1 MTESGVRLDTMQV
14 QGPQGHVFV
23 RVMHRNSAA
32 ADAAALVFL
41 HPVNLTGQCWIDVA
55 ERMRDVLCVL
65 IDSRGHGR
73 SHMNGPFGIDDYAAD
88 VMAVVEALE
97 LRAIHLA
104 GASLGGSVACAVA
117 AAIPDA
123 VRSLAALGAS
133 LEPADPDGL
142 AALAEWRA
150 AGATAELFDTFLAQE
165 MRHGLPAGVAGEARR
180 QVDLDARGSDLI
192 KEITWNAFA
201 GDARRYAKSIRCPA
215 LILTGEHDDSCP
227 PAAGAR
233 MAAALGAPFEILPG
247 LGHLPMM
254 QAPALVADRLTRFIR
269 GVATS

>member
-1 MTESGVRLDTMQV
+1 VTEPGLRLDTAQV
-14 QGPQGHVFV
+14 QGPRGHVFV
-23 RVMHRNSAA
+23 RMMDRNSGA
-32 ADAAALVFL
+32 ADTTALLFL
-41 HPVNLTGQCWIDVA
+41 HPVNLTGQCWMGVA

-73 SHMNGPFGIDDYAAD
+73 SHTNGPFGIDDYAAD
-88 VMAVVEALE
+88 VMAVVEAFQ

-123 VRSLAALGAS
+123 VQSLAALGAS
-133 LEPADPDGL
+133 LEPADPDSL
-142 AALAEWRA
+142 AALAQWRA
-150 AGATAELFDTFLAQE
+150 AGATADLFDAFLEQE
-165 MRHGLPAGVAGEARR
+165 VRRGLPAAIAGEARR
-180 QVDLDARGSDLI
+180 QVDLDARAGDLI

-201 GDARRYAKSIRCPA
+201 EDARRYARRVHCPA
-215 LILTGEHDDSCP
+215 LVLTGEHDESCP

-233 MAAALGAPFEILPG
+233 MAAALGAPFEILPE

-254 QAPALVADRLTRFIR
+254 QAPALVADRLTRFIH
-269 GVATS
+269 GVATP

>member
-1 MTESGVRLDTMQV
+1 MTESGVRLDTKQV

-23 RVMHRNSAA
+23 RLMRRNSGA
-32 ADAAALVFL
+32 ADTTALLFL
-41 HPVNLTGQCWIDVA
+41 HPANLSGLCWIGVA
-55 ERMRDVLCVL
+55 ERMRDFLCVL
-65 IDSRGHGR
+65 IDSRGHGC

-88 VMAVVEALE
+88 VIAVVEAFE

-104 GASLGGSVACAVA
+104 GASLGASVACAVA

-123 VRSLAALGAS
+123 VQSLAAFGAS
-133 LEPADPDGL
+133 LEPADPDSL

-150 AGATAELFDTFLAQE
+150 AGATADLFDAFLEQE
-165 MRHGLPAGVAGEARR
+165 VRHGLPSVLAGEARR

-192 KEITWNAFA
+192 KDITWSAFA
-201 GDARRYAKSIRCPA
+201 EDARRYARHVQCPA
-215 LILTGEHDDSCP
+215 LVLTGEHDESCP

-233 MAAALGAPFEILPG
+233 MAAALGAPFEILSG

-254 QAPALVADRLTRFIR
+254 QAPALVADRLARFIQ
-269 GVATS
+269 GVASP